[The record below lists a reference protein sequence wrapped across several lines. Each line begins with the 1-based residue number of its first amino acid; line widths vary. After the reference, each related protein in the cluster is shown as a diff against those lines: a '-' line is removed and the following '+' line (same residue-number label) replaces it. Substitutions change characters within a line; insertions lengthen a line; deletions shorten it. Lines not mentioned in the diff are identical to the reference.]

1 MEILVVILI
10 LGVLATVT
18 VFAVR
23 GVTSRGEQSACA
35 GDARTLTTA
44 ADAWMAQASRAEV
57 PALGASADRYELFLV
72 DKGMIRQVSTH
83 WNLNADGTVTSTGE
97 PCE

>member
-23 GVTSRGEQSACA
+23 GVISRGEQSACA
-35 GDARTLTTA
+35 GDARTLTA

-57 PALGASADRYELFLV
+57 PALGSSADRYELFLV
-72 DKGMIRQVSTH
+72 DKGMIRQVSTR
-83 WNLNADGTVTSTGE
+83 
-97 PCE
+97 

>member
-18 VFAVR
+18 VLAVR